1 MCLKR
6 RYKFISTLRE
16 RRRKVL
22 SIVVCSLMLFISS
35 GLSVIAEEEVSDAE
49 NQQI

>member
-1 MCLKR
+1 
-6 RYKFISTLRE
+6 
-16 RRRKVL
+16 
-22 SIVVCSLMLFISS
+22 MLFISS